1 MRPINLT
8 EPVPSEFKLF
18 KPHQWPLFMLGFRPF
33 FLLAG
38 FWSVLA
44 ILLWQFILNGTLS
57 WQAQIPAT
65 LWHAHEMIFGFA
77 SAVAIG
83 FLLTAAQT
91 WTGVPGLSGKGLF
104 TLATIWVSCRVIF
117 FFYADNQLLLLLGQ
131 IFFWLFA
138 IAYLSHMLVSSAS
151 KHNYIMIVVL
161 ALLTLFNS
169 AFLMST
175 WLGEYSF
182 ARLFT
187 QLAVLGFM
195 LLIGIIGGRVIPFF
209 TARGLNRDE
218 QVKTPKLDKLLLLF
232 SLLAMTG
239 FASIKLF
246 SLDINVGFVLL
257 PAATLHLTRTI
268 LWFDKEIFKVPL
280 LWSLH
285 LGYFLSAVGIL
296 FLAFSYLTGQINPAD
311 ALHLITIG
319 GIGLMILAMMARVS
333 LGHTGRAL
341 KPANMLALAFAFIAL
356 SALVRSFMPI
366 VYSPHL
372 AWNISA
378 YLWVVGFA
386 IFLWFYTP
394 ILIKKRVDGRRG

>member
-8 EPVPSEFKLF
+8 EPVPSEFKLL

-38 FWSVLA
+38 LWSVFA

-91 WTGVPGLSGKGLF
+91 WTGVPGLSGKGLI
-104 TLATIWVSCRVIF
+104 TLSAIWISCRAIF

-131 IFFWLFA
+131 VLFWLFA
-138 IAYLSHMLVSSAS
+138 IAYLSHMLVTSAS

-161 ALLTLFNS
+161 ALLTIFNS

-175 WLGEYSF
+175 WLGQYSL

-209 TARGLNRDE
+209 TARGLNREE
-218 QVKTPKLDKLLLLF
+218 QVRTPKLDKLLLLF
-232 SLLAMTG
+232 SLLAMVG

-246 SLDINVGFVLL
+246 SLDINVGLVLL
-257 PAATLHLTRTI
+257 PAATLHLTRAI
-268 LWFDKEIFKVPL
+268 LWFDKGIFKVPL

-285 LGYFLSAVGIL
+285 IGYFLSANGIL
-296 FLAFSYLTGQINPAD
+296 FLAFSYLTGSINPAD

-341 KPANMLALAFAFIAL
+341 TPASMVAWAFAFIAL
-356 SALVRSFMPI
+356 SALVRAFMP
-366 VYSPHL
+366 VLYAPHL

-378 YLWVVGFA
+378 YLWVVGFG

-394 ILIKKRVDGRRG
+394 ILMQKRVDGRRG